1 MRLAVLEAGKEEW
14 RGAFESIDRVG
25 RRFIARRRG
34 STICSH
40 AENVPGPATAPR
52 KETIVSRSLISRSHR
67 VALSAIAIAAFVAA
81 PVHGV
86 TRGAD
91 AAAPGDIV
99 INEIMQNPSAVS
111 DAAGEWFELYNA
123 TAVPISLDGWKIE
136 SGGSES
142 HTISSGGTL
151 VIPAGGFVAL
161 GKNGTPAT
169 NGGYT
174 PAYVYPTI
182 SLGNGSDILVIR
194 QSGVAIDSV
203 AWDDG
208 ATFPD
213 PDGGSMELIDPL
225 SDNRIGTSWA
235 ANTTTPYGAGDFG
248 TPGAP
253 NANTVDAGSGPTI
266 TNVSHVPA
274 APIETDS
281 VRIRAEVTDNLGI
294 EEVCVEFRVNG
305 GSATAAMMTLTTGA
319 IYETKLAPRPAGTTV
334 SYIIVARDV
343 DGNVALS
350 PANAPTETYSYS
362 VGSFALTISLNE
374 VLADP
379 PTSSG
384 DPLQGD
390 VNRDGEGDSF
400 EDEFIELVNF
410 GTQPVEISGWTI
422 SDDDA
427 PGAEFVFPAGTIVP
441 SMGFVTLFGGGS
453 PQGFSGL
460 VFVDDG
466 RIGNGLGN
474 TGETVELKRDGILVD
489 VLVYGAEA
497 GNNESLI
504 RVPDGTGIWTRPGEQ
519 GFLDPYSP
527 QAPNGGGFIANEI
540 TTWGKIKAVFR

>member
-1 MRLAVLEAGKEEW
+1 M
-14 RGAFESIDRVG
+14 
-25 RRFIARRRG
+25 
-34 STICSH
+34 TH
-40 AENVPGPATAPR
+40 P
-52 KETIVSRSLISRSHR
+52 LILRSHR
-67 VALSAIAIAAFVAA
+67 FVRNALAVAA
-81 PVHGV
+81 LAALISQ
-86 TRGAD
+86 GAARRAN

-99 INEIMQNPSAVS
+99 INEVMQNPAAVA

-123 TAVPISLDGWKIE
+123 TGVPIALDGWKIE

-194 QSGVAIDSV
+194 ENGVAIDSV

-225 SDNRIGTSWA
+225 SDNRLGASWA

-266 TNVSHVPA
+266 ANVSHAPA

-294 EEVCVEFRVNG
+294 AEVCVEYRVDG
-305 GSATAAMMTLTTGA
+305 GAATATTMALTTGA
-319 IYETKLAPRPAGTTV
+319 IYEAKLAPRPAGTTV

-343 DGNVALS
+343 DGNVTLS
-350 PANAPTETYSYS
+350 PAGAPAQTYGYS
-362 VGSFALTISLNE
+362 VGGFALTISLNE

-379 PTSSG
+379 PTVTG

-390 VNRDGEGDSF
+390 VNGDGEGDSF

-410 GTQPVEISGWTI
+410 GTQPVDISGWTL

-427 PGAEFVFPAGTIVP
+427 PGAEFAFPPGTIVP
-441 SMGFVTLFGGGS
+441 SLGFVTLFGGGT

-474 TGETVELKRDGILVD
+474 SSDTIELKRDGILVD

-504 RVPDGTGIWTRPGEQ
+504 RVPDGTGVWTEPSAQ
-519 GFLDPYSP
+519 GFIDPYTP
-527 QAPNGGGFIANEI
+527 QSPNGGGLIANEI

>member
-1 MRLAVLEAGKEEW
+1 MSNPLVFW
-14 RGAFESIDRVG
+14 S
-25 RRFIARRRG
+25 RRR
-34 STICSH
+34 
-40 AENVPGPATAPR
+40 
-52 KETIVSRSLISRSHR
+52 
-67 VALSAIAIAAFVAA
+67 VAGAIAAALASLAAIGVA
-81 PVHGV
+81 PS
-86 TRGAD
+86 AD
-91 AAAPGDIV
+91 AAAPGDVV
-99 INEIMQNPSAVS
+99 INEVMQNPAAVT
-111 DAAGEWFELYNA
+111 DAAGEWFELHNA
-123 TAVPISLDGWKIE
+123 TPVPISLDGWKIE

-142 HTISSGGTL
+142 HTIASGGTL

-161 GKNGTPAT
+161 GKNGSPAT

-182 SLGNGSDILVIR
+182 SLGNGSDVLVIR
-194 QSGVAIDSV
+194 ENGIAIDSV

-225 SDNRIGTSWA
+225 SDNRLGTNWA

-253 NANTVDAGSGPTI
+253 NANTVDAGSGPAI
-266 TNVSHVPA
+266 ANVAHAPS

-281 VRIRAEVTDNLGI
+281 VRISAEVTDNLGI
-294 EEVCVEFRVNG
+294 EEVCVEYRVG
-305 GSATAAMMTLTTGA
+305 GGPATATMMALTTGST
-319 IYETKLAPRPAGTTV
+319 YEAKLAPRPAGTTV
-334 SYIIVARDV
+334 TYIIVARDV
-343 DGNVALS
+343 DGNVSLS
-350 PANAPTETYSYS
+350 PAGAPVETYSYS

-379 PTSSG
+379 PTVTG
-384 DPLQGD
+384 DPVQGD
-390 VNRDGEGDSF
+390 VNGDGEGDSF

-410 GTQPVEISGWTI
+410 GTQPVEISGWTL

-427 PGAEFVFPAGTIVP
+427 PGAEFSFPAGTIVP
-441 SMGFVTLFGGGS
+441 PMGFVTLFGGGT
-453 PQGFSGL
+453 PAGFSGL

-474 TGETVELKRDGILVD
+474 TGETVELKRDGVLVD

-497 GNNESLI
+497 GNDESLI
-504 RVPDGTGIWTRPGEQ
+504 RVPDGTGVWTRPGEQ
-519 GFLDPYSP
+519 GFLDPYTP
-527 QAPNGGGFIANEI
+527 QAPNGGGFVANEI